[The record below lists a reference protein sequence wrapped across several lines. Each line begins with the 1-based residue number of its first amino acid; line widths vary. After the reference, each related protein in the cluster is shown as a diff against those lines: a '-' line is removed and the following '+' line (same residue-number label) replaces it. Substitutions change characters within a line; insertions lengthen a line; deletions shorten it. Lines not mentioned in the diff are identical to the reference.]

1 MGYRGGRDSWSS
13 RLELEAKV
21 DAKRLALEEGV
32 HEDEPELFLD
42 VEKKNCKSSG
52 TQLLLGTRMSEI
64 LFDMKPII
72 LFMHFYYKT
81 LS

>member
-1 MGYRGGRDSWSS
+1 MKMNQSC
-13 RLELEAKV
+13 
-21 DAKRLALEEGV
+21 
-32 HEDEPELFLD
+32 FLD

-52 TQLLLGTRMSEI
+52 RQLLLGTRMSEI

-72 LFMHFYYKT
+72 LFMHFNYKT